1 MLLVTTRAIRHAWSS
16 DRLAPYL
23 RALERVGL
31 PAWFIV
37 IDALWIFNEEL
48 PGPFACFDDSVV
60 AVPDEAAQFVAAQ
73 YRATIW
79 MRESD
84 NQGETL

>member
-37 IDALWIFNEEL
+37 IDVLWIFKPL
-48 PGPFACFDDSVV
+48 VFAID
-60 AVPDEAAQFVAAQ
+60 ARHYQKAASAC
-73 YRATIW
+73 R
-79 MRESD
+79 RGSS
-84 NQGETL
+84 